1 MFTNGALN
9 KSGKVYSILEYTSF
23 LNAFF
28 ATLPTTVFSNLIY
41 CKYNSVVHEGIQ
53 KFSDWVDNETT
64 INTIWEVT

>member
-41 CKYNSVVHEGIQ
+41 CKYSSVVHEGIQ
-53 KFSDWVDNETT
+53 KFSD
-64 INTIWEVT
+64 